1 MSIESGL
8 RIKRL
13 REFRNFTRQYLADM
27 LEISQ
32 NAYSKIENG
41 STKLTIERLEQIAQL
56 LDVPVDTVLSEKSVF
71 NFENNTISKFYALI
85 ENLHEEKEGILQQ
98 QIEFLQKQNGQLLK
112 TIEELGKKLGK

>member
-13 REFRNFTRQYLADM
+13 REFRNFTQQYLADK

-41 STKLTIERLEQIAQL
+41 STKLTIERLEQIARL

-71 NFENNTISKFYALI
+71 NFENNTISKFYAHI

-98 QIEFLQKQNGQLLK
+98 QIEFLQKQNEQLIK

>member
-13 REFRNFTRQYLADM
+13 REFRNFTQQYLADK

-56 LDVPVDTVLSEKSVF
+56 LDVPFDTVLSEKSLF